1 MKHSKLQLQV
11 RKIVDLTDV
20 DLTDVDHQPTDVKNQ
35 PTDVENLPT
44 GAQPLQGVHES
55 CQAEARLRAKRQ
67 N

>member
-11 RKIVDLTDV
+11 RNIVDLTDV
-20 DLTDVDHQPTDVKNQ
+20 EHQPTDAKNQ
-35 PTDVENLPT
+35 PTDVENLST

-55 CQAEARLRAKRQ
+55 CQAEARLRANCQ